1 MSDTIAAIATG
12 NVLSA
17 IGILR
22 LSGDGVLTVIDRVFR
37 PANGRP
43 MSEAPDRKLVYGAF
57 CDTDG
62 QTLDLCL
69 CTVSRAPHSYT
80 GEDTAEL
87 QCHGSPAVLRA
98 GLQALFAAGAR
109 QALAGEFTKRAFLN
123 GRMDLTQ
130 AEAVIDLIHAET
142 TLDAKNAAGQLGG
155 AVLRRAQAVYDALQ
169 DIASHYHAVIDY
181 PDEDIPDFQ
190 LSAYEATLTDCID
203 QLQRLLDTFSR
214 ANVLHGGVPAVIL
227 GRPNAGKS
235 SLLNALLGYERAIV
249 TDVPGTT
256 RDTIDARV
264 TLGGVLL
271 RLTDTAGLRDTADPV
286 EAIGVHRAL
295 DAAADAALAI
305 AVFDAARPL
314 DDDDRQFIAAV
325 QAAPVRIAVLN
336 KADLPAAVQPDA
348 LAAQFD
354 AVCVLSAK
362 ERTGLEALEQAV
374 AERFPAP
381 DAPAG
386 EIAPGTPVSLN
397 LWGFTPSFLPS
408 LDEGLRTFFAEKLP
422 ENPMKGEYSLPFA
435 VDALI
440 KAGKA
445 TAKVLKTS
453 ARWYGVTYREDK
465 PVITAAVSQMTADG
479 EYPEDL

>member
-1 MSDTIAAIATG
+1 MSDTIAAVATG

-22 LSGDGVLTVIDRVFR
+22 LSGDGTLAVIDRVFR
-37 PANGRP
+37 PANGCP

-98 GLQALFAAGAR
+98 GLQALFTAGAR

-142 TLDAKNAAGQLGG
+142 ALDAKNAAGQLGG
-155 AVLRRAQAVYDALQ
+155 AVLRHAQGVYDTLQ

-190 LSAYEATLTDCID
+190 LSAYESALTGCID
-203 QLQRLLDTFSR
+203 RLQRLLDTFSR

-271 RLTDTAGLRDTADPV
+271 RLTDTAGLRDTSDPV

-314 DDDDRQFIAAV
+314 DDDDRQVVAAA
-325 QAAPVRIAVLN
+325 QRASVRIAVLN
-336 KADLPAAVQPDA
+336 KADLPAAVQPDT
-348 LAAQFD
+348 LAASFD

-374 AERFPAP
+374 AEHFPAP

-386 EIAPGTPVSLN
+386 EILTNARHAEAIGRALESL
-397 LWGFTPSFLPS
+397 
-408 LDEGLRTFFAEKLP
+408 RA
-422 ENPMKGEYSLPFA
+422 
-435 VDALI
+435 
-440 KAGKA
+440 
-445 TAKVLKTS
+445 
-453 ARWYGVTYREDK
+453 AREAMLLGVTPDAVLTEAEEAMAAIGELTGASIRED
-465 PVITAAVSQMTADG
+465 ITNRIFARFCVG
-479 EYPEDL
+479 K

>member
-1 MSDTIAAIATG
+1 MSDTIAAVATG

-22 LSGDGVLTVIDRVFR
+22 LSGDGTLAVIDRVFR
-37 PANGRP
+37 PANGCP

-98 GLQALFAAGAR
+98 GLQALFTAGAR

-142 TLDAKNAAGQLGG
+142 ALDAKNAAGQLGG
-155 AVLRRAQAVYDALQ
+155 AVLRHAQGVYDTLQ

-190 LSAYEATLTDCID
+190 LSAYESALTGCID
-203 QLQRLLDTFSR
+203 RLQRLLDTFSR

-271 RLTDTAGLRDTADPV
+271 RLTDTAGLRDTSDPV

-314 DDDDRQFIAAV
+314 DDDDRQVIAAA
-325 QAAPVRIAVLN
+325 QRASARIAVLN
-336 KADLPAAVQPDA
+336 KADLPAAVQPDT
-348 LAAQFD
+348 LAASFD

-374 AERFPAP
+374 AEHFPAP

-386 EIAPGTPVSLN
+386 EILTNARHAEAIGRALESL
-397 LWGFTPSFLPS
+397 
-408 LDEGLRTFFAEKLP
+408 RA
-422 ENPMKGEYSLPFA
+422 
-435 VDALI
+435 
-440 KAGKA
+440 
-445 TAKVLKTS
+445 
-453 ARWYGVTYREDK
+453 AREAMLLGVTPDAVLTEAEEAMAAIGELTGASIRED
-465 PVITAAVSQMTADG
+465 ITNRIFARFCVG
-479 EYPEDL
+479 K

>member
-1 MSDTIAAIATG
+1 MSDTIAAVATG

-22 LSGDGVLTVIDRVFR
+22 LSGDGTLAVIDRVFR

-43 MSEAPDRKLVYGAF
+43 MSEAPDRKLVYGTF

-69 CTVSRAPHSYT
+69 CTVSRGPHSYT

-142 TLDAKNAAGQLGG
+142 ALDAKNAAGQLGG
-155 AVLRRAQAVYDALQ
+155 AVLRRAQSVYDALQ

-190 LSAYEATLTDCID
+190 LSAYEATLAGCID

-249 TDVPGTT
+249 PGTT

-271 RLTDTAGLRDTADPV
+271 RLTDTAGLRGTSDPV

-305 AVFDAARPL
+305 AVFDTARPL
-314 DDDDRQFIAAV
+314 GDDDRQVIAAA
-325 QAAPVRIAVLN
+325 QRASVRIAVLN
-336 KADLPAAVQPDA
+336 KADLPAAVHPDA
-348 LAAQFD
+348 LAASFD
-354 AVCVLSAK
+354 TVCVLSAK

-374 AERFPAP
+374 AEHFPAP

-386 EIAPGTPVSLN
+386 EILTNARHAEAIGRALESL
-397 LWGFTPSFLPS
+397 
-408 LDEGLRTFFAEKLP
+408 RA
-422 ENPMKGEYSLPFA
+422 
-435 VDALI
+435 
-440 KAGKA
+440 
-445 TAKVLKTS
+445 
-453 ARWYGVTYREDK
+453 AREAMLLGVTPDAVLTEAEEAMAAIGELTGASIRED
-465 PVITAAVSQMTADG
+465 ITNRIFARFCVG
-479 EYPEDL
+479 K

>member
-1 MSDTIAAIATG
+1 MSDTIAAVATG

-22 LSGDGVLTVIDRVFR
+22 LSGDGTLAVINRVFR

-62 QTLDLCL
+62 QMLDLCL

-142 TLDAKNAAGQLGG
+142 ALDAKNAAGQLGG
-155 AVLRRAQAVYDALQ
+155 AVLRHAQGVYDTLQ

-190 LSAYEATLTDCID
+190 LSAYESALTGCID
-203 QLQRLLDTFSR
+203 RLQRLLDTFSR

-271 RLTDTAGLRDTADPV
+271 RLTDTAGLRDTSDPV
-286 EAIGVHRAL
+286 EAIGVHRGAGRGGGRR
-295 DAAADAALAI
+295 
-305 AVFDAARPL
+305 ARH
-314 DDDDRQFIAAV
+314 RG
-325 QAAPVRIAVLN
+325 VR
-336 KADLPAAVQPDA
+336 
-348 LAAQFD
+348 
-354 AVCVLSAK
+354 
-362 ERTGLEALEQAV
+362 RG
-374 AERFPAP
+374 
-381 DAPAG
+381 APA
-386 EIAPGTPVSLN
+386 
-397 LWGFTPSFLPS
+397 
-408 LDEGLRTFFAEKLP
+408 R
-422 ENPMKGEYSLPFA
+422 
-435 VDALI
+435 
-440 KAGKA
+440 
-445 TAKVLKTS
+445 
-453 ARWYGVTYREDK
+453 RR
-465 PVITAAVSQMTADG
+465 
-479 EYPEDL
+479 

>member
-22 LSGDGVLTVIDRVFR
+22 LSGDGTLAVIDRVFH

-43 MSEAPDRKLVYGAF
+43 MSETPNRQLVYGAF

-69 CTVSRAPHSYT
+69 CTVSRGPHSYT

-87 QCHGSPAVLRA
+87 QCHGSPAVLR
-98 GLQALFAAGAR
+98 ALFAAGAR

-142 TLDAKNAAGQLGG
+142 TRDAKNAAGQLGG
-155 AVLRRAQAVYDALQ
+155 AVLRRAQSVYDALQ

-181 PDEDIPDFQ
+181 PDEDIPDFR
-190 LSAYEATLTDCID
+190 LNAYEATMQNCIT
-203 QLQRLLDTFSR
+203 QLQCLLDTFSR

-286 EAIGVHRAL
+286 EAIGVNRAL

-305 AVFDAARPL
+305 AVFDAAHPL
-314 DDDDRQFIAAV
+314 DEDDRQVIDAA
-325 QAAPVRIAVLN
+325 QAAQVRIAVLN
-336 KADLPAAVQPDA
+336 KSDLPAAVQPEA
-348 LAAQFD
+348 LAARFD

-362 ERTGLEALEQAV
+362 ERTGLASLERAV
-374 AERFPAP
+374 AEHFPAP

-386 EIAPGTPVSLN
+386 EILTNARHAEAIGRALESL
-397 LWGFTPSFLPS
+397 
-408 LDEGLRTFFAEKLP
+408 RA
-422 ENPMKGEYSLPFA
+422 
-435 VDALI
+435 
-440 KAGKA
+440 
-445 TAKVLKTS
+445 
-453 ARWYGVTYREDK
+453 AREAMLQGVTPDAVLTEAEEAMSAIGELTGASIRED
-465 PVITAAVSQMTADG
+465 ITNRIFARFCVG
-479 EYPEDL
+479 K

>member
-22 LSGDGVLTVIDRVFR
+22 LSGDGTLAVIDRVFH

-43 MSEAPDRKLVYGAF
+43 MSEAPNRQLVYGAF

-69 CTVSRAPHSYT
+69 CTVSRGPHSYT

-142 TLDAKNAAGQLGG
+142 TRDAKNAAGQLGG
-155 AVLRRAQAVYDALQ
+155 AVLRRAQSVYDALQ

-190 LSAYEATLTDCID
+190 LNAYEATIQNCIT
-203 QLQRLLDTFSR
+203 QLQCLLDTFSR

-249 TDVPGTT
+249 TDMPGTT

-286 EAIGVHRAL
+286 EAIGVNRAL

-305 AVFDAARPL
+305 AVFDAAHPL
-314 DDDDRQFIAAV
+314 DEDDRQVIDAA
-325 QAAPVRIAVLN
+325 QAAQCASRYSTSQICPPLYRRRRLQHGLTPCAYSRRRSARGLHRSSTPWQSTSPLRTRRPVRSSPT
-336 KADLPAAVQPDA
+336 PATPRPSAGRSSRCA
-348 LAAQFD
+348 LHVRQCCRA
-354 AVCVLSAK
+354 
-362 ERTGLEALEQAV
+362 
-374 AERFPAP
+374 
-381 DAPAG
+381 
-386 EIAPGTPVSLN
+386 
-397 LWGFTPSFLPS
+397 
-408 LDEGLRTFFAEKLP
+408 
-422 ENPMKGEYSLPFA
+422 
-435 VDALI
+435 
-440 KAGKA
+440 
-445 TAKVLKTS
+445 
-453 ARWYGVTYREDK
+453 
-465 PVITAAVSQMTADG
+465 
-479 EYPEDL
+479 

>member
-22 LSGDGVLTVIDRVFR
+22 LSGDGTLAVIDRVFH

-43 MSEAPDRKLVYGAF
+43 MSEAPNRQLVYGAF

-69 CTVSRAPHSYT
+69 CTVSRGPHSYT

-142 TLDAKNAAGQLGG
+142 TRDAKNAAGQLGG
-155 AVLRRAQAVYDALQ
+155 AVLRRAQSVYDALQ

-181 PDEDIPDFQ
+181 PDEDIPDFR
-190 LSAYEATLTDCID
+190 LNAYEATMQNCIT
-203 QLQRLLDTFSR
+203 QLQCLLDTFSR

-286 EAIGVHRAL
+286 EAIGVNRAL

-305 AVFDAARPL
+305 AVFDAAHPL
-314 DDDDRQFIAAV
+314 DEDDRQVIDAAQ
-325 QAAPVRIAVLN
+325 QAAQVRIAVLN
-336 KADLPAAVQPDA
+336 KSDLPAAVQPEA
-348 LAAQFD
+348 LAARFD

-362 ERTGLEALEQAV
+362 ERTGLASLERAV
-374 AERFPAP
+374 AEHFPAP

-386 EIAPGTPVSLN
+386 EILTNARHAEAIGRALESL
-397 LWGFTPSFLPS
+397 
-408 LDEGLRTFFAEKLP
+408 RA
-422 ENPMKGEYSLPFA
+422 
-435 VDALI
+435 
-440 KAGKA
+440 
-445 TAKVLKTS
+445 
-453 ARWYGVTYREDK
+453 AREAMLQGVTPDAVLTEAEEAMSAIGELTGASIRED
-465 PVITAAVSQMTADG
+465 ITNRIFARFCVG
-479 EYPEDL
+479 K

>member
-235 SLLNALLGYERAIV
+235 SLLNALLGYDRAIV
-249 TDVPGTT
+249 TDVAGTT
-256 RDTIDARV
+256 RDTVEEKVRV
-264 TLGGVLL
+264 GHVLL
-271 RLTDTAGLRDTADPV
+271 RLCDTAGIHQTEDAVEKIGVERARAAARQASLALLVLDGSRPLTEADREAMDLARQAPNLLV
-286 EAIGVHRAL
+286 AVNKSDLPRAVDIGRLADEFDNVVSLSARSGEGVSVLCDAIGAMYPAGEGRPGELLTNARQADAVSRAL
-295 DAAADAALAI
+295 ASVRSARSALRIGMTPDVVLTDAEAA
-305 AVFDAARPL
+305 
-314 DDDDRQFIAAV
+314 
-325 QAAPVRIAVLN
+325 
-336 KADLPAAVQPDA
+336 
-348 LAAQFD
+348 
-354 AVCVLSAK
+354 
-362 ERTGLEALEQAV
+362 LEALGELNGKHIRDDLIQTIFS
-374 AERFPAP
+374 RFC
-381 DAPAG
+381 
-386 EIAPGTPVSLN
+386 V
-397 LWGFTPSFLPS
+397 
-408 LDEGLRTFFAEKLP
+408 
-422 ENPMKGEYSLPFA
+422 
-435 VDALI
+435 
-440 KAGKA
+440 GK
-445 TAKVLKTS
+445 
-453 ARWYGVTYREDK
+453 
-465 PVITAAVSQMTADG
+465 
-479 EYPEDL
+479 

>member
-235 SLLNALLGYERAIV
+235 SLLNALLGYDRAIV
-249 TDVPGTT
+249 TDIAGTT
-256 RDTIDARV
+256 RDTV
-264 TLGGVLL
+264 EEKVLVGGVLL
-271 RLTDTAGLRDTADPV
+271 RLTDTAGIRNSADRIEAMGV
-286 EAIGVHRAL
+286 ERSRQ
-295 DAAADAALAI
+295 AAQRAALALLVLDGSQTLTDEDEQ
-305 AVFDAARPL
+305 AMAAAEQTPRL
-314 DDDDRQFIAAV
+314 L
-325 QAAPVRIAVLN
+325 VLVN
-336 KADLPAAVQPDA
+336 KSDLPQKLDTAA
-348 LAAQFD
+348 L
-354 AVCVLSAK
+354 
-362 ERTGLEALEQAV
+362 
-374 AERFPAP
+374 AERFPRVLHISAQTGAGL
-381 DAPAG
+381 DALAEAVAALYPAG
-386 EIAPGTPVSLN
+386 ETPVGELLTNARQADAVERALSAVAEARGALDMGMTPDVVLTDCEAALEALGELN
-397 LWGFTPSFLPS
+397 
-408 LDEGLRTFFAEKLP
+408 
-422 ENPMKGEYSLPFA
+422 
-435 VDALI
+435 
-440 KAGKA
+440 GK
-445 TAKVLKTS
+445 
-453 ARWYGVTYREDK
+453 RIREDLVDTIFSRFCVGK
-465 PVITAAVSQMTADG
+465 
-479 EYPEDL
+479 

>member
-1 MSDTIAAIATG
+1 MSDTIAAVATG

-22 LSGDGVLTVIDRVFR
+22 LSGDGTLAVIDRVFR
-37 PANGRP
+37 PANGCP

-98 GLQALFAAGAR
+98 GLQALFTAGAR

-142 TLDAKNAAGQLGG
+142 ALDAKNAAGQLGG
-155 AVLRRAQAVYDALQ
+155 AVLRHAQGVYDTLQ

-190 LSAYEATLTDCID
+190 LSAYESALTGCID
-203 QLQRLLDTFSR
+203 RLQRLLDTFSR

-271 RLTDTAGLRDTADPV
+271 RLTDTAGLRDTSDPV
-286 EAIGVHRAL
+286 EAIGVHRTL

-314 DDDDRQFIAAV
+314 DDDDRQVIAAA
-325 QAAPVRIAVLN
+325 QRASVRIAVLN
-336 KADLPAAVQPDA
+336 KADLPAAVQPDT
-348 LAAQFD
+348 LAASFD

-374 AERFPAP
+374 AEHFPAP

-386 EIAPGTPVSLN
+386 EILTNARHAEAIGRALESL
-397 LWGFTPSFLPS
+397 
-408 LDEGLRTFFAEKLP
+408 RA
-422 ENPMKGEYSLPFA
+422 
-435 VDALI
+435 
-440 KAGKA
+440 
-445 TAKVLKTS
+445 
-453 ARWYGVTYREDK
+453 AREAMLLGVTPDAVLTEAEEAMAAIGELTGASIRED
-465 PVITAAVSQMTADG
+465 ITNRIFARFCVG
-479 EYPEDL
+479 K

>member
-22 LSGDGVLTVIDRVFR
+22 LSGDGTLAVIDRVFH

-43 MSEAPDRKLVYGAF
+43 MSEAPNRQLVYGAF

-69 CTVSRAPHSYT
+69 CTVSRGPHSYT

-142 TLDAKNAAGQLGG
+142 TRDAKNAAGQLGG
-155 AVLRRAQAVYDALQ
+155 AVLRRAQSVYDALQ

-181 PDEDIPDFQ
+181 PDEDIPDFR
-190 LSAYEATLTDCID
+190 LNAYEATMQNCIT
-203 QLQRLLDTFSR
+203 QLQCLLDTFSR

-314 DDDDRQFIAAV
+314 DDDDRQVIAAV

-386 EIAPGTPVSLN
+386 EILTNARHAEAIGRALESL
-397 LWGFTPSFLPS
+397 
-408 LDEGLRTFFAEKLP
+408 RA
-422 ENPMKGEYSLPFA
+422 
-435 VDALI
+435 
-440 KAGKA
+440 
-445 TAKVLKTS
+445 
-453 ARWYGVTYREDK
+453 AREAMLLGVTPDAVLTEAEEAMAAIGELTGASIRED
-465 PVITAAVSQMTADG
+465 ITNRIFARFCVG
-479 EYPEDL
+479 K

>member
-22 LSGDGVLTVIDRVFR
+22 LSGDGTLAVIDRVFH

-43 MSEAPDRKLVYGAF
+43 MSEAPNRQLVYGAF

-62 QTLDLCL
+62 QMLDLCL
-69 CTVSRAPHSYT
+69 CTVSRGPHSYT

-87 QCHGSPAVLRA
+87 QCHGSPTVLHA

-142 TLDAKNAAGQLGG
+142 ALDAKNAARQLGG
-155 AVLRRAQAVYDALQ
+155 AVLRRAQSVYDALQ

-190 LSAYEATLTDCID
+190 LNAYEATMQNCIT
-203 QLQRLLDTFSR
+203 QLQCLLDTFSR

-286 EAIGVHRAL
+286 EAIGVNRAL

-305 AVFDAARPL
+305 AVFDAAHPL
-314 DDDDRQFIAAV
+314 DEDDRQVIDAA
-325 QAAPVRIAVLN
+325 QAAQVRIAVLN
-336 KADLPAAVQPDA
+336 KARLARRRASGRAGSIVRYRMRALGKRTHGARSARAGSGGALPRPG
-348 LAAQFD
+348 
-354 AVCVLSAK
+354 
-362 ERTGLEALEQAV
+362 RTGRRDPN
-374 AERFPAP
+374 ERPP
-381 DAPAG
+381 RRGHRPRAG
-386 EIAPGTPVSLN
+386 
-397 LWGFTPSFLPS
+397 
-408 LDEGLRTFFAEKLP
+408 
-422 ENPMKGEYSLPFA
+422 
-435 VDALI
+435 
-440 KAGKA
+440 
-445 TAKVLKTS
+445 
-453 ARWYGVTYREDK
+453 
-465 PVITAAVSQMTADG
+465 ITARRARGDAAGRDARRCAHGGRGSHG
-479 EYPEDL
+479 RHR

>member
-1 MSDTIAAIATG
+1 M
-12 NVLSA
+12 
-17 IGILR
+17 
-22 LSGDGVLTVIDRVFR
+22 
-37 PANGRP
+37 
-43 MSEAPDRKLVYGAF
+43 
-57 CDTDG
+57 
-62 QTLDLCL
+62 
-69 CTVSRAPHSYT
+69 
-80 GEDTAEL
+80 
-87 QCHGSPAVLRA
+87 LRA

-142 TLDAKNAAGQLGG
+142 ALDAKNAAGQLGG
-155 AVLRRAQAVYDALQ
+155 AVLRRAQSVYDALQ
-169 DIASHYHAVIDY
+169 NIASHYHAVIDY

-190 LSAYEATLTDCID
+190 LSAYEATLTGCID

-271 RLTDTAGLRDTADPV
+271 RLTDTAGLHGTSDPV

-314 DDDDRQFIAAV
+314 GDDDRQVIAAA
-325 QAAPVRIAVLN
+325 QRASVRIAVLN
-336 KADLPAAVQPDA
+336 KADLPAAVHPDA
-348 LAAQFD
+348 LAASFD
-354 AVCVLSAK
+354 TVCVLSAK

-374 AERFPAP
+374 AEHFPAP

-386 EIAPGTPVSLN
+386 EILTNARHAEAIGRALESL
-397 LWGFTPSFLPS
+397 
-408 LDEGLRTFFAEKLP
+408 RA
-422 ENPMKGEYSLPFA
+422 
-435 VDALI
+435 
-440 KAGKA
+440 
-445 TAKVLKTS
+445 
-453 ARWYGVTYREDK
+453 AREAMLLGVTPDAVLTEAEEAMAAIGELTGASIRED
-465 PVITAAVSQMTADG
+465 ITNRIFARFCVG
-479 EYPEDL
+479 K